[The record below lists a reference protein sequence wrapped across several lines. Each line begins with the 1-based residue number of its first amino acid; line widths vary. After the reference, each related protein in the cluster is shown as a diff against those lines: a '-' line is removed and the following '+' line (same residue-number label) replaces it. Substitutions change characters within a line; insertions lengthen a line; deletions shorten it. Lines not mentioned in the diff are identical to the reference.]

1 MSLTPQKHYNGNI
14 WSCKS
19 DKMKEVSSWNGVSE
33 MGSESYRTHLK
44 FHLQNKDVKIFH
56 NAQKK

>member
-44 FHLQNKDVKIFH
+44 FHLQDKDVKNFP
-56 NAQKK
+56 